1 MLKKYEKTLI
11 CFAAINFLILNKY
24 QNFAQNINGDIMFI
38 TIIRTTFLYLII
50 IIAVRFMGKRQI
62 GDLQTTEL
70 VVTMLLSDI
79 ASLAVENSSKPL
91 LGGVIPMAVLV
102 VCEVFLS
109 GAMIKNSR
117 LRRAICGRPIVVIND
132 GKIEQSELKRLRMS
146 VEDLSESL
154 RQQEIFSFDDVKFA
168 IVETNG
174 TLSVMKKPEKEN
186 PTMKDFNM
194 KGEDKGIEAV
204 VISDG
209 SLSSFSMQLCDV
221 DEKFISKV
229 LEKENIQQRD
239 VFIMTVNRN
248 REYNIIKRSDNL

>member
-1 MLKKYEKTLI
+1 
-11 CFAAINFLILNKY
+11 
-24 QNFAQNINGDIMFI
+24 MFI
-38 TIIRTTFLYLII
+38 TIIRTTFLYLMI

-102 VCEVFLS
+102 VCEVFIS

-186 PTMKDFNM
+186 PTMEDF
-194 KGEDKGIEAV
+194 KFKAEDNGIEAV

-209 SLSSFSMQLCDV
+209 SLSKFSMQLCDI
-221 DEKFISKV
+221 DEKFISKI
-229 LEKENIQQRD
+229 LKKEKIEQKDI
-239 VFIMTVNRN
+239 FIMTDTMSKLNS
-248 REYNIIKRSDNL
+248 NIKQETHTHIHTHELKLKSVGYLC

>member
-1 MLKKYEKTLI
+1 MV
-11 CFAAINFLILNKY
+11 IL
-24 QNFAQNINGDIMFI
+24 MFI
-38 TIIRTTFLYLII
+38 SIIRTTFLYII
-50 IIAVRFMGKRQI
+50 IIAAVRFMGKRQI
-62 GDLQTTEL
+62 GELQTTEL

-91 LGGVIPMAVLV
+91 LGGVIPMLVLV

-109 GAMIKNSR
+109 GAMIKNAR
-117 LRRAICGRPIVVIND
+117 LRRLICGRPIVVIND

-154 RQQEIFSFDDVKFA
+154 RQQDIFSFDDVKFG

-186 PTMKDFNM
+186 PTMSDLKLKTD
-194 KGEDKGIEAV
+194 DKGIEAV

-209 SLSSFSMQLCDV
+209 TLSHFSMQLCDV
-221 DEKFISKV
+221 DEKFISKI
-229 LEKENIQQRD
+229 LKKEKVSQKD
-239 VFIMTVNRN
+239 VFIMTVNRK
-248 REYNIIKRSDNL
+248 REYNIIKRSDKL